1 MSKQNYPQSVLRPIN
16 STRAQPVTLGG
27 FHLPR
32 VDSKEEYTQLLT
44 GLSAEQDVLLASF
57 EKTEVSL
64 LNPWRAIGSMT

>member
-1 MSKQNYPQSVLRPIN
+1 MSKQTYPQSVQRPNN
-16 STRAQPVTLGG
+16 SPRAQPVILGG

-64 LNPWRAIGSMT
+64 LSPWRAIGSMT